1 MAVELFVFGALLV
14 WMIVSGKLKA
24 VVSAAFG

>member
-24 VVSAAFG
+24 VVSAAFN